1 MINRIR
7 GIQHPEA
14 YHGDNT
20 GAPFFEGWY
29 HKIVTKSGHAIVIIP
44 GIYSSDK
51 VDNHF
56 SFIMIFDGL
65 SGKVH
70 FERFQKDDFFSKTDS
85 YNTIISGNK
94 FFSDGLKFFCQSLT
108 SSPSGTSSGSQ

>member
-1 MINRIR
+1 MINRIK
-7 GIQHPEA
+7 GIRHPEA

-44 GIYSSDK
+44 GIYSSKK

-56 SFIMIFDGL
+56 SFIMIFAGL

-70 FERFQKDDFFSKTDS
+70 FHRFQK
-85 YNTIISGNK
+85 
-94 FFSDGLKFFCQSLT
+94 
-108 SSPSGTSSGSQ
+108 